1 MFRFIGALIFTI
13 LFLIVSIPFI
23 LVFFLLRFICPKF
36 VANASQTIVCGAFKV
51 VYFISGVKLTV
62 LGKENLS
69 KDTPVLLV
77 PNHRSIFDIIVT
89 YPECIMQTGYVAKKE
104 TSKIPVFSLWM
115 RLMNCQFLDRKNL
128 RKGLKVI
135 NKSAELIQ
143 SGKSMCIFP
152 EGTRNKGDEPLLP
165 FHDGSLKI
173 AEKAQCP
180 VVPVAINNTEEI
192 FEKHFPKIRKA
203 HVIIEFCKPIDTT
216 GLSKNEM
223 RDVSVKA
230 QEAIKEAYIRNQKLI

>member
-1 MFRFIGALIFTI
+1 M
-13 LFLIVSIPFI
+13 
-23 LVFFLLRFICPKF
+23 
-36 VANASQTIVCGAFKV
+36 

-69 KDTPVLLV
+69 KDVPVLLV

-115 RLMNCQFLDRKNL
+115 RLMNCQFLDRKDL

-135 NKSAELIQ
+135 NKSAELIK

-152 EGTRNKGDEPLLP
+152 EGTRNKGTEPLLP

-173 AEKAQCP
+173 AEKAECP

-192 FEKHFPKIRKA
+192 FEAHFPKIKKT
-203 HVIIEFCKPIDTT
+203 HVIIEFCKPIETK
-216 GLSKNEM
+216 GLSRAEI
-223 RDVSVKA
+223 REVSVKA
-230 QEAIKEAYIRNQKLI
+230 QEALKEAYLRNQKLI